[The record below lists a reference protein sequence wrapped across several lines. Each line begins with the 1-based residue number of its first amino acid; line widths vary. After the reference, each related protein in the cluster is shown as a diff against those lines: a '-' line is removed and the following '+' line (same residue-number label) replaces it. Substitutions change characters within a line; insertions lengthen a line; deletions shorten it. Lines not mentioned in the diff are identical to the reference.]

1 MSYQGKLM
9 IIQGTEDNFVEEV
22 LKAAPYVLV
31 YFTSDW
37 SDILKKEDIIVKQIA
52 EEYENKIKVVQFDIK
67 ECPNMV
73 KFLNIINIPNF
84 RFYDRGELLR
94 NLSGAYPIEELRVF
108 VNQAISGKYH
118 IEKYRRLM

>member
-1 MSYQGKLM
+1 M

-37 SDILKKEDIIVKQIA
+37 SDILKREDIIVEQIA
-52 EEYENKIKVVQFDIK
+52 KEYENKIKVVQFDTK

-73 KFLNIINIPNF
+73 KFLNVIHIPNF
-84 RFYDRGELLR
+84 KFYDRGELLR
-94 NLSGAYPIEELRVF
+94 SFHGAYPIEELRSF

-118 IEKYRRLM
+118 IEKYQRLM